1 MEKSLNIRLRNMENQ
16 WNCSRNADGF
26 LGKQSTYFGKTSR
39 IENLVISQF
48 IHFLKVFF
56 NIPSSL
62 FLEIFCKKTTRIEN
76 LVTPHFINIIK
87 DISSHL

>member
-48 IHFLKVFF
+48 IHFLKVFL
-56 NIPSSL
+56 I
-62 FLEIFCKKTTRIEN
+62 FLLLSFLKSFAKKLQELKT
-76 LVTPHFINIIK
+76 
-87 DISSHL
+87 